1 MQKQFNVYN
10 QLYFADVGI
19 FFLSLYQLRRRIQG
33 VQANNS
39 TEDLNLSAKITS
51 DYFTQEEMLQ
61 FKKPKK
67 KKKSIRKKEKL
78 DLDAL
83 EAEALSA
90 GLGVED
96 LGSRKDGRRQAIREE
111 QEKSEAEM
119 KNKAYQSAYAKAE
132 EAIKSLRM
140 EQTRPVKLEEENE
153 EPIADD
159 EDDLYKSLER
169 ARKLALKK
177 QEASSGPEA
186 IARLAT
192 SQIANEQNTTNE
204 ESEEKKV
211 VITELQEFVWGLPVG
226 EGNLFTMLFFKTYAI
241 SAFVCGFSFIFFL
254 SCAKFTCLSLFALVL
269 LTFNLV

>member
-1 MQKQFNVYN
+1 M
-10 QLYFADVGI
+10 GI
-19 FFLSLYQLRRRIQG
+19 FSLSSYQLRRRIQG

-192 SQIANEQNTTNE
+192 SQTANEQSTTNE
-204 ESEEKKV
+204 DSEEKKV